1 MNMWKLDSAAVII
14 AALMSRTHGWLQT
27 LLLPLF
33 SSCVVQLLR
42 QEQHA
47 AMKSNEK
54 QRDLPWNDF
63 YLTSTAKLFIW
74 ASSQRSVVP
83 RESSSFHCTDIWLI
97 VMTGRSERPNLFT
110 WQITLCTLN
119 LLCNL
124 KTQNTSRKW
133 KKSINRPQRWC
144 AYSDIEELSVEPY
157 ESRFFKVVVRLRHGS
172 GSFIF

>member
-54 QRDLPWNDF
+54 QRDLPWNDS

-74 ASSQRSVVP
+74 ASSQWSVVP

-97 VMTGRSERPNLFT
+97 VMTGRSERPNLHS
-110 WQITLCTLN
+110 WQKHSHSLTLPYPTKTKLRKDTMMRVPSTLTFDLN
-119 LLCNL
+119 L
-124 KTQNTSRKW
+124 W
-133 KKSINRPQRWC
+133 
-144 AYSDIEELSVEPY
+144 DE
-157 ESRFFKVVVRLRHGS
+157 FFK
-172 GSFIF
+172 